1 MRNEYDFT
9 GAKRGALV
17 ESKGKSRITIY
28 LDNAILDEFRL
39 RAERTGTGYQ
49 TLVNEALKGFLA
61 GTKGDTVNEATLR
74 RVIREE
80 LPKAARKKV
89 TSPRPDKVRAA

>member
-9 GAKRGALV
+9 GAKRGALA
-17 ESKGKSRITIY
+17 EGKGKSRITIY
-28 LDNAILDEFRL
+28 LDNAILDEFRV
-39 RAERTGTGYQ
+39 RAERAGTGYQ

-61 GTKGDTVNEATLR
+61 GGQGDVVNESTLR

-80 LPKAARKKV
+80 LPKASRKKV
-89 TSPRPDKVRAA
+89 TNPRADKIRVA